1 MDMGQEKNAWMEECM
16 PHPWRGK
23 TYGVCEHGYDVYD
36 EWSGEPGFRDSEME
50 TDCPICKKKDLKSIE
65 IFPKDGIR

>member
-1 MDMGQEKNAWMEECM
+1 M
-16 PHPWRGK
+16 PHPWRDK

-50 TDCPICKKKDLKSIE
+50 TDCPICKERYPSNRAMQSMKI
-65 IFPKDGIR
+65 